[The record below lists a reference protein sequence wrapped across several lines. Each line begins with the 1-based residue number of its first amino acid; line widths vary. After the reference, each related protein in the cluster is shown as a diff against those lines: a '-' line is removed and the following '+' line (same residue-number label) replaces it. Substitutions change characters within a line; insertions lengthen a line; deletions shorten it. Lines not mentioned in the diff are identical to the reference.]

1 MGYAKRKVISHVPEQ
16 EVHFASNSAEA
27 FFWFVAKGN
36 LLKGPYSTHEL
47 KGLIESSEIPSK
59 YYAWRDGFK
68 EWRPIYGIHELL
80 TDSIKETDTLVYP
93 LVPTPGSK
101 VTREKPLVD
110 KAPLYKVRFSTS
122 RFAQLDKKEIFG
134 VFLFTLLFSLSIL
147 FYSFHSFSD
156 QWSRILGKKL
166 SGSLLQIGK
175 QEQPLPLAFIQPLLT
190 APGLKYQDEH
200 WVPVQVEESV
210 AHNPAYIHQMKIESP
225 LPLNDHIRSLSWDKT
240 HTYARQVR
248 VEGLVNLKD
257 PGKIYIEQRGLPY
270 ESSLSKRRLYRLS
283 E

>member
-1 MGYAKRKVISHVPEQ
+1 VGYAKRKIISHVPEG
-16 EVHFASNSAEA
+16 EVTLTSNSSGA

-68 EWRPIYGIHELL
+68 EWRPIYGIHELV
-80 TDSIKETDTLVYP
+80 TDSIKEPESLVYP

-101 VTREKPLVD
+101 IISDKPIVD
-110 KAPLYKVRFSTS
+110 KVPLYKVRFSTS

-134 VFLFTLLFSLSIL
+134 VFLFTLLFSLSL
-147 FYSFHSFSD
+147 VFYSFHSFNE
-156 QWSRILGKKL
+156 QWERLWGKKI

-175 QEQPLPLAFIQPLLT
+175 QEEALPIAFIQPILS
-190 APGLKYQDEH
+190 APGLQYQKEH
-200 WVPVQVEESV
+200 WISVQVEESV
-210 AHNPAYIHQMKIESP
+210 GHNPGYIQHMKIQSP
-225 LPLNDHIRSLSWDKT
+225 LPLKDQIQELSWDKT

-248 VEGLVNLKD
+248 VEGMVNLKD
-257 PGKIYIEQRGLPY
+257 PGKIYIEHRGLPY
-270 ESSLSKRRLYRLS
+270 KSVLYKRQINGLSK
-283 E
+283 

>member
-1 MGYAKRKVISHVPEQ
+1 
-16 EVHFASNSAEA
+16 
-27 FFWFVAKGN
+27 
-36 LLKGPYSTHEL
+36 L
-47 KGLIESSEIPSK
+47 KGLIGSSEIPSK

-68 EWRPIYGIHELL
+68 EWRPIYGIHELAS
-80 TDSIKETDTLVYP
+80 DSFKEPETLSYP
-93 LVPTPGSK
+93 LSPLPGAKNSTLPTSQPVS
-101 VTREKPLVD
+101 D

-134 VFLFTLLFSLSIL
+134 AFLFTLIFSLIL
-147 FYSFHSFSD
+147 VFYSFQSFES
-156 QWSRILGKKL
+156 QWQRYWGKKV
-166 SGSLLQIGK
+166 SGSLLQMGK
-175 QEQPLPLAFIQPLLT
+175 QEEALPLDLIQPLLT

>member
-1 MGYAKRKVISHVPEQ
+1 MGNAKRRVISHVPEQ
-16 EVHFASNSAEA
+16 GVHFASNSAES
-27 FFWFVAKGN
+27 FFWFIAKGN

-47 KGLIESSEIPSK
+47 KRLIESSEIPSK

-101 VTREKPLVD
+101 VKSEKNVVD

-134 VFLFTLLFSLSIL
+134 AFVFTLLFSLSIL

-156 QWSRILGKKL
+156 QWGRIWGKKL

-175 QEQPLPLAFIQPLLT
+175 QEEALPLALIQPLLT

-210 AHNPAYIHQMKIESP
+210 VQNPAYIHQMKIESP
-225 LPLNDHIRSLSWDKT
+225 LPLKDHIRSLSWDKT

-257 PGKIYIEQRGLPY
+257 PGKIYIEQTGLPY

-283 E
+283 D